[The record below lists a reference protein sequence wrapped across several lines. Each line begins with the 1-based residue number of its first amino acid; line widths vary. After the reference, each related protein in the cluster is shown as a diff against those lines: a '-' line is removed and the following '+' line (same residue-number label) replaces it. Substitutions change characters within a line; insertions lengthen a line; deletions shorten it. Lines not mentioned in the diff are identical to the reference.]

1 MISLNEAIDLVLTA
15 VRPLPAEQVP
25 LLETLGRTVAA
36 DVVSPEDVPS
46 FDNSA
51 MDGFAARGADL
62 GGVARSDGL
71 AIVAEIPAG
80 SVAAAPL
87 GPGEAARIMTGA
99 PMPSFISA

>member
-51 MDGFAARGADL
+51 MDGFAARGT
-62 GGVARSDGL
+62 GTERKRSSMRSSAVMPCSS
-71 AIVAEIPAG
+71 AI
-80 SVAAAPL
+80 SVSL
-87 GPGEAARIMTGA
+87 
-99 PMPSFISA
+99 